1 MTSVLNNVKEEC
13 RTTMLHGDM
22 TLSRIMVYAR
32 SIEEPNPGR
41 RNRDAKRRRTDEH
54 VQTKFKKRAPI
65 IDDSSSPKVY
75 YERGGGS

>member
-41 RNRDAKRRRTDEH
+41 RNRDAKRGRTEEQ
-54 VQTKFKKRAPI
+54 VQPKFNKRAPNK
-65 IDDSSSPKVY
+65 DGPSAPKANN
-75 YERGGGS
+75 ERSGG